1 MNESDVAEITC
12 SGYGN
17 PTPVVTWS
25 VNGRVLTNDSRV
37 TVIRGNLSIR
47 NVRRNDT
54 GVYTCVVKNYLR
66 KKEYSV
72 HLTVQG
78 GLFYKFYKF
87 DLNLRKIRC
96 ILAVR
101 LYVYLGCIQLI

>member
-12 SGYGN
+12 GSYGN
-17 PTPVVTWS
+17 PKPVVTWS
-25 VNGRVLTNDSRV
+25 VNGRILTNDSRV

-54 GVYTCVVKNYLR
+54 GVYTCIVQNNVGR
-66 KKEYSV
+66 QEYSV

-78 GLFYKFYKF
+78 RMFYKFAI
-87 DLNLRKIRC
+87 DLNLRKIWCILPVRC
-96 ILAVR
+96 IQV
-101 LYVYLGCIQLI
+101 VFT